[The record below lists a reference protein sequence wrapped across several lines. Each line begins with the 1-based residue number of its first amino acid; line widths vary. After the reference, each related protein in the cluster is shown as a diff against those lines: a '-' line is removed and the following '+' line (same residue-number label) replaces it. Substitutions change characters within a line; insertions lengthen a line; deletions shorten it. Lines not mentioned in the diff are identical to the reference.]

1 MKFNDPINEKA
12 IWAIIKQEL
21 GLDGKVAM
29 ELTRMISKQLHN
41 SCEAALRMDR
51 VELRTELEDELKK
64 KYEAREAALKKREEA
79 GGGLTREEL
88 IRCLADAV
96 NSTDKDGNPVTNVQA
111 AKLLTELEGFKA
123 AVQDI
128 TVNIISYENAPDRFH
143 AIKPEPVDA

>member
-111 AKLLTELEGFKA
+111 AKLLTELEGFSA
-123 AVQDI
+123 ATQDI
-128 TVNIISYENAPDRFH
+128 TVNIINYADAPDFY
-143 AIKPEPVDA
+143 KTVLPEGV